1 MLTFHIIWTL
11 LLLLI
16 FVGIFIWAFDRRRR
30 TDFEAAAQLP
40 LEPDNYDQIPAPV
53 VDINSRRN
61 SAPNIKSGGKTH
73 E

>member
-30 TDFEAAAQLP
+30 ADFEAASQLP
-40 LEPDNYDQIPAPV
+40 LEPDNYDRIPARV
-53 VDINSRRN
+53 VDFNTGRDSD
-61 SAPNIKSGGKTH
+61 PKIKPES
-73 E
+73 ENP

>member
-40 LEPDNYDQIPAPV
+40 LEPDNYDQISAPV